1 MMPIAPPRRPRPVDD
16 TGSLAMAMLLII
28 VAVGLSSLMLPQ
40 VVVQARSTRAAVGH
54 VDSLNA
60 AQTGLEVGLGHI
72 RAAVT
77 SGAGDEGKLPCG
89 PFAGNVSGGAVAA
102 YSVKINYF

>member
-40 VVVQARSTRAAVGH
+40 VVVQARSTGAAVAH

-60 AQTGLEVGLGHI
+60 AQTGLEIAIGHI
-72 RAAVT
+72 RMAVT
-77 SGAGDEGKLPCG
+77 SGAGDKAKLPCG
-89 PFAGNVSGGAVAA
+89 PFAGNVNGTLVAT
-102 YSVKINYF
+102 YSVKVNYF